1 MAKTISPLL
10 PNATVLLQGLGE
22 RLRLARKRRRL
33 TAKQM
38 AERAGMAPMTL
49 RSLERGGVGVT
60 MGAYVAVM
68 QVLGLEKDLELLAA
82 ADSLGRELQDALLLP
97 HGKSKALSK
106 SAKPP
111 PLRQSARNM
120 GASSSEWIEKGG
132 YTSAQSLLGLLD
144 RKRAPA
150 KKKRR
155 VAAGR

>member
-1 MAKTISPLL
+1 MAKTTAPLL
-10 PNATVLLQGLGE
+10 PATTALLQGLGE

-68 QVLGLEKDLELLAA
+68 QVLGLEKDLDLLAA
-82 ADSLGRELQDALLLP
+82 VDPLGRDLQDSQLTPRPA
-97 HGKSKALSK
+97 SKVP
-106 SAKPP
+106 AKPTVASVP
-111 PLRQSARNM
+111 RKARPALRPRDNR
-120 GASSSEWIEKGG
+120 EWMEKGG
-132 YTSAQSLLGLLD
+132 FTSAQSLLGLLD
-144 RKRAPA
+144 KKNTPT

-155 VAAGR
+155 